1 MKRAISFIVGIL
13 MVAALLVGSGDP
25 TPDATSKQI
34 ILTELACVAVLALG
48 SWYLWHT
55 YKDEIKDQLN

>member
-1 MKRAISFIVGIL
+1 MKRIITAIVCVL
-13 MVAALLVGSGDP
+13 MLFALLIGSGDP

-48 SWYLWHT
+48 SWYLWHN